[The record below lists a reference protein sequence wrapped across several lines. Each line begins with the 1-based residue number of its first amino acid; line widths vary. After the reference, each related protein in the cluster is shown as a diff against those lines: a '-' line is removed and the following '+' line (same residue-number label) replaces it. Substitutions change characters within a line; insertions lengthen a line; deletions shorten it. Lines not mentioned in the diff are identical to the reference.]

1 MTWPRYLCARR
12 KFSNGCIL
20 SLSWNSREEKCGNH
34 RESRETVS
42 LGAQRACPRHA
53 LANSEHGSALQQPY
67 LPLTMDEGQRHQIKK
82 DSTAVFSQAL
92 ALPEF

>member
-1 MTWPRYLCARR
+1 MAAYFLYHGIVARTNVEITV
-12 KFSNGCIL
+12 KA
-20 SLSWNSREEKCGNH
+20 EKLFHC
-34 RESRETVS
+34 
-42 LGAQRACPRHA
+42 GAQRACPQHA

-82 DSTAVFSQAL
+82 YSTAVFSQAL